1 VYTVEPLHLN
11 SNEIPKTSLPQSTR
25 KDDVLEKLAHAEEQR
40 NELMKALFG
49 SYETDELP
57 KFVSMKAEGVLSNAR
72 ECFDYLAHDLIEGY
86 LLPTA
91 SANFLARYNAG
102 KEKTYFPFFPWQ
114 LTHSQLPW
122 HQFKTVDVSIFN
134 NLKGFIDAMDQHQLL
149 ESTSF
154 NATDFRVVQ
163 QMVNDK
169 KHSKVTQYQT
179 VANSAVFHKG
189 PMWIVVLDRATATG
203 VKVGSEF
210 GGNEPKL
217 VPAFRFSV
225 NERDVPDLCLFAVS
239 ATRTIMDWCYETFF
253 QPTKHR
259 IDTVGPM
266 VVNGMPVTRPMWRYQ
281 AR

>member
-1 VYTVEPLHLN
+1 MTP
-11 SNEIPKTSLPQSTR
+11 LPQPTR
-25 KDDVLEKLAHAEEQR
+25 KDDVLEKLAYAEEQF
-40 NELMKALFG
+40 NELMKALVG

-91 SANFLARYNAG
+91 SAEFLARYRAG
-102 KEKTYFPFFPWQ
+102 KEKTYFPFFSGQ
-114 LTHSQLPW
+114 LTQPQWPW
-122 HQFKTVDVSIFN
+122 HQFKTVDKAIFN

-149 ESTSF
+149 ANTSF
-154 NATDFRVVQ
+154 DAQDFRVVQ

-169 KHSKVTQYQT
+169 KHSKVTQYEA
-179 VANSAVFHKG
+179 VAEAAVFHKG
-189 PMWIVVLDRATATG
+189 PMGIVVLDKATTTG
-203 VKVGSEF
+203 LKVGSEF

-217 VPAFRFSV
+217 MPAFRFSV
-225 NERDVPDLCLFAVS
+225 NARDVPDLCLFAVS
-239 ATRTIMDWCYETFF
+239 ATRTIMDWGYQTFF

-266 VVNGMPVTRPMWRYQ
+266 IVNGIPVDRPMWSYLSR
-281 AR
+281 